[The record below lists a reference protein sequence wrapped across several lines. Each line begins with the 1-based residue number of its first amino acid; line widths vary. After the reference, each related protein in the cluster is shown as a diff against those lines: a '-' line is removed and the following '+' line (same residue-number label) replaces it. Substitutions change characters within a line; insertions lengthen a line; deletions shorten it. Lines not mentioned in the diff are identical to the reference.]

1 MGDEMELGSKIK
13 ELRIE
18 KGLTQEELA
27 DRSELTK
34 GFISQI
40 ERDLTS
46 PSVDSLLDILEALGT
61 EPGIFFEKDKN
72 EKIVFKEE
80 DYFETDNEDL
90 NYVLEWIVPNAQK
103 NQMEPT
109 RIRLSPGGQSKVIP
123 PYEGE
128 ELGYVIKGSVT
139 LMYGEQSYKLKK
151 GETFYFEA
159 KRSHYLINNSSK
171 DTEILWVSSPP
182 SF

>member
-1 MGDEMELGSKIK
+1 MEIGNKIK
-13 ELRIE
+13 EMRIE

-61 EPGIFFEKDKN
+61 DPSLFFKREEN
-72 EKIVFKEE
+72 EKIIFKGEDFFESENEE
-80 DYFETDNEDL
+80 L
-90 NYVLEWIVPNAQK
+90 GYVLDWVVPNAQK
-103 NQMEPT
+103 NQMEPM
-109 RIRLSPGGQSKVIP
+109 RILLKPGGTSKEVQ

-128 ELGYVIKGSVT
+128 EFGYVLRGSMK
-139 LMYGEQSYKLKK
+139 LFYGKEEYKVKK
-151 GETFYFEA
+151 GECFYFKA
-159 KRSHYLINNSSK
+159 NKSHYLKNEGK
-171 DTEILWVSSPP
+171 CETEILWISSPP
-182 SF
+182 NF

>member
-1 MGDEMELGSKIK
+1 MDIGNKIRDM
-13 ELRIE
+13 RIE

-61 EPGIFFEKDKN
+61 DPSYFFKKEEN
-72 EKIVFKEE
+72 EKITFKDEDFFESENEE
-80 DYFETDNEDL
+80 L
-90 NYVLEWIVPNAQK
+90 GYVLDWVVPNAQK
-103 NQMEPT
+103 NQMEPM
-109 RIRLSPGGQSKVIP
+109 RIKILPGGKSKEIQ

-128 ELGYVIKGSVT
+128 EFGYVIRGNVT
-139 LMYGEQSYKLKK
+139 LIYGNKEYKVKK
-151 GETFYFEA
+151 GESFYFKA
-159 KRSHYLINNSSK
+159 NSSHYLKNEGK
-171 DTEILWVSSPP
+171 FETEILWISSPP
-182 SF
+182 NF

>member
-1 MGDEMELGSKIK
+1 MEIGSKIK

-80 DYFETDNEDL
+80 DYFETDNDDL
-90 NYVLEWIVPNAQK
+90 NYALEWIVPNAQK

-109 RIRLSPGGQSKVIP
+109 RIKIAPGGKSKVIP

-128 ELGYVIKGSVT
+128 EFGYVIKGSIV
-139 LMYGEQSYKLKK
+139 LIYGDNEYKVKK

-159 KRSHYLINNSSK
+159 KKSHCLVNKSSK
-171 DTEILWVSSPP
+171 DAEILWVSSPP

>member
-1 MGDEMELGSKIK
+1 MKIGNKIK
-13 ELRIE
+13 EMRIE

-61 EPGIFFEKDKN
+61 DPSLFFKREEN
-72 EKIVFKEE
+72 EKIIFKEE
-80 DYFETDNEDL
+80 DFFESENEEL
-90 NYVLEWIVPNAQK
+90 GYVLDWVVPNAQK
-103 NQMEPT
+103 NQMEPM
-109 RIRLSPGGQSKVIP
+109 RILLKPGGTSKELQ

-128 ELGYVIKGSVT
+128 EFGYVLRGSVK
-139 LMYGEQSYKLKK
+139 LFYGNEEYKVKK
-151 GETFYFEA
+151 GECFYFKA
-159 KRSHYLINNSSK
+159 NKSHYLKNEGK
-171 DTEILWVSSPP
+171 CETEILWISSPP
-182 SF
+182 NF

>member
-1 MGDEMELGSKIK
+1 VDIGNKIK
-13 ELRIE
+13 EMRIE

-61 EPGIFFEKDKN
+61 EPSHFFKRNEN
-72 EKIVFKEE
+72 EKIIFRDE
-80 DYFETDNEDL
+80 DYFENINEEFGYTLDW
-90 NYVLEWIVPNAQK
+90 VVPNAQK
-103 NQMEPT
+103 NEMEPML
-109 RIRLSPGGQSKVIP
+109 IKINPGGSSKEIQ

-128 ELGYVIKGSVT
+128 EFGYVLKGNIV
-139 LMYGEQSYKLKK
+139 LVMGNEEHKVKK
-151 GETFYFEA
+151 GETFYFRS
-159 KRSHYLINNSSK
+159 KSSHYLKNESK
-171 DTEILWVSSPP
+171 SVAEVLWISSPP
-182 SF
+182 NF

>member
-1 MGDEMELGSKIK
+1 MDIGNKIRDM
-13 ELRIE
+13 RIE

-61 EPGIFFEKDKN
+61 DPSHFFKDEDFFESEN
-72 EKIVFKEE
+72 EE
-80 DYFETDNEDL
+80 L
-90 NYVLEWIVPNAQK
+90 GYVLDWVVPNAQK
-103 NQMEPT
+103 NEMEPM
-109 RIRLSPGGQSKVIP
+109 RIKILPGGKSKEVQ

-128 ELGYVIKGSVT
+128 EFGYVIRGSVT
-139 LMYGEQSYKLKK
+139 LIYGNKEYKVKK
-151 GETFYFEA
+151 GESFYFKA
-159 KRSHYLINNSSK
+159 NSSHYLKNEGK
-171 DTEILWVSSPP
+171 FETEILWISSPP
-182 SF
+182 NF

>member
-1 MGDEMELGSKIK
+1 MNIGNKIREM
-13 ELRIE
+13 RIE

-61 EPGIFFEKDKN
+61 DPSLFFMRDEN
-72 EKIVFKEE
+72 EKITFTEE
-80 DYFETDNEDL
+80 DFFESENEEL
-90 NYVLEWIVPNAQK
+90 GYVLDWVVPNAQK
-103 NQMEPT
+103 NQMEPM
-109 RIRLSPGGQSKVIP
+109 RILIKPGGTSKEIQ

-128 ELGYVIKGSVT
+128 EFGYVLKGSVK
-139 LMYGEQSYKLKK
+139 LFYGNEEYKVKK
-151 GETFYFEA
+151 GQSFYFKA
-159 KRSHYLINNSSK
+159 NKSHYLKNDGKI
-171 DTEILWVSSPP
+171 DTEILWISSPP
-182 SF
+182 NF